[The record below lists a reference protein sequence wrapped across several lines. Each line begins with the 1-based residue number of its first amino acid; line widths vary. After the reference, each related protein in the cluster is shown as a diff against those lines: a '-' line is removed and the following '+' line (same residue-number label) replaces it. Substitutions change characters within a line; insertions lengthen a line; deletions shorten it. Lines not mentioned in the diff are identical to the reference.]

1 MLDEREHAA
10 RDRVA
15 RRLVAG
21 HEQQEE
27 EGVEVDLGELLALD
41 LGLEEH
47 AHHVVARAPAVF
59 GGELVRV
66 HVDLRRGG
74 LAGFVRP
81 VAVLRVVE
89 ADHRVAPIEDLVPIL
104 GRHAHHLDD
113 HLERQLGGDVGH
125 EVALAARR
133 NLVDDPVRDL
143 AHAVL
148 EPVGYLGREAE
159 VHEAAVLRVAGRVHV
174 DHQGLVRRE
183 LLLGPVPEDR
193 TPPRGREGLRVERHV
208 PDVAVTRQGPE
219 PVAVT
224 VTVPVPEERG
234 LAAEELE
241 GLVRRAG
248 REEVG
253 VGEVDVRESHGAPP
267 QRPGATPRS
276 WATAAFKK
284 RRWRATAAGVRG
296 SSSTITSSSAASA
309 K

>member
-1 MLDEREHAA
+1 M
-10 RDRVA
+10 
-15 RRLVAG
+15 
-21 HEQQEE
+21 
-27 EGVEVDLGELLALD
+27 
-41 LGLEEH
+41 
-47 AHHVVARAPAVF
+47 F

-174 DHQGLVRRE
+174 EHDGRVRGG
-183 LLLGPVPEDR
+183 LLLVPIAEDR
-193 TPPRGREGLRVERHV
+193 PAPRVREGLRIERHV
-208 PDVAVTRQGPE
+208 PDVAVARERPE
-219 PVAVT
+219 PVAPAVA
-224 VTVPVPEERG
+224 VPEERR
-234 LAAEELE
+234 LAAEHPE
-241 GLVRRAG
+241 GLVRRPCG
-248 REEVG
+248 EQVG
-253 VGEVDVRESHGAPP
+253 VREIDVRKPHPRLRA
-267 QRPGATPRS
+267 PGATPSS
-276 WATAAFKK
+276 WVTAAFRK
-284 RRWRATAAGVRG
+284 RRWRATAAGLRG
-296 SSSTITSSSAASA
+296 SSSTITSSSAALA